1 MEEQIFHCTTDDAHK
16 FWSVRVAENT
26 QTVCYGRIGTVGHA
40 QDKVFETSEEAQA
53 ATTRIIAQKIAKGYY
68 EVSAIEAEMVR
79 PVRPVKRSADQL
91 LLSFEELQTPVV
103 PAAKEKAP
111 AEAASLTL
119 F

>member
-16 FWSVRVAENT
+16 FWSVRVNENT
-26 QTVCYGRIGTVGHA
+26 QTVCYGRIGTAGHA
-40 QDKVFETSEEAQA
+40 QDKVFETPEEALA
-53 ATTRIIAQKIAKGYY
+53 ATARIIAQKIAKGYCL
-68 EVSAIEAEMVR
+68 VTAAEAQTVR

-103 PAAKEKAP
+103 TVAKEKAP
-111 AEAASLTL
+111 AEPASLTL